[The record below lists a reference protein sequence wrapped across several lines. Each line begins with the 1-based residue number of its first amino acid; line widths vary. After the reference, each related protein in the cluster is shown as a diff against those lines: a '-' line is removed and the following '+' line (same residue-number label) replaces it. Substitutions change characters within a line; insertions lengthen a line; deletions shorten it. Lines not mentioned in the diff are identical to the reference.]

1 MRKTKRYIRTIGH
14 GMLAFAWVAMSGCAD
29 DWDAHYDGQ
38 PRPEQTLWQE
48 ISSRP
53 ELADFAKLLQS
64 RGYDKYLD
72 SDQRY
77 TVWAPVGHIDTT
89 LVTGEFMTAEEVLT
103 QVVTNHIARG
113 IVPASSVVNDTVL
126 VLNGKPMPF
135 VAGGGGGGRRCALFQ
150 WFGGE

>member
-77 TVWAPVGHIDTT
+77 TVWAPVGHRYDIGD
-89 LVTGEFMTAEEVLT
+89 GR
-103 QVVTNHIARG
+103 IY
-113 IVPASSVVNDTVL
+113 D
-126 VLNGKPMPF
+126 
-135 VAGGGGGGRRCALFQ
+135 GRRGLDTSGNQPYCKGNRSGF
-150 WFGGE
+150 FRSE